1 MGVTEFL
8 SQYITLLME
17 KTGYI
22 TVFITMVMESMVL
35 PVPSEAVMPFAGFLI
50 ADGKFT
56 FLFVIVISTLGSLV
70 GSLISYSIGYYG
82 EKALI
87 HKYGKFLLL
96 DAEELEAT
104 DRFFNKHGDVTIFI
118 CRFIP
123 VVRHLISIPA
133 GIAEMNIFKFAIF
146 TILGAALWNT
156 FLAFV
161 GFKLRS
167 NWETVMKYSKY
178 IDVVVLLI
186 LAGLVGYFI
195 YKHMRRRPFDFA
207 QGKDEETKR

>member
-1 MGVTEFL
+1 MGITEFL

-56 FLFVIVISTLGSLV
+56 FILVVIISTLGSLT
-70 GSLISYSIGYYG
+70 GSLISYAIGYYS

-104 DRFFNKHGDVTIFI
+104 DSFFNKYGDITIFI

-133 GIAEMNIFKFAIF
+133 GIAEMNIYKFALF
-146 TILGAALWNT
+146 TVIGAGLWNS
-156 FLAFV
+156 FLAYV
-161 GFKLRS
+161 GFNLRS
-167 NWETVMKYSKY
+167 NWEAVMKYSKV
-178 IDVVVLLI
+178 IDIFVLLI
-186 LAGLVGYFI
+186 LTGLVVYYI
-195 YKHMRRRPFDFA
+195 YKHL
-207 QGKDEETKR
+207 KKRKAR

>member
-1 MGVTEFL
+1 MASWRIEMGITEFL

-56 FLFVIVISTLGSLV
+56 FILVVVISTLGSLT
-70 GSLISYSIGYYG
+70 GSLISYAIGYYG

-96 DAEELEAT
+96 DADELEAT
-104 DRFFNKHGDVTIFI
+104 DRFFNKYGDITIFI

-133 GIAEMNIFKFAIF
+133 GIAEMNIWKFVLF
-146 TILGAALWNT
+146 TVIGAGLWNT

-161 GFKLRS
+161 GFNLRS
-167 NWETVMKYSKY
+167 NWEAVMKYSKV
-178 IDVVVLLI
+178 IDVFVLLI
-186 LAGLVGYFI
+186 LALLIAYYI
-195 YKHMRRRPFDFA
+195 YKHLKKR
-207 QGKDEETKR
+207 GKNQA

>member
-1 MGVTEFL
+1 MASWRIEMGITEFL

-56 FLFVIVISTLGSLV
+56 FILVVIISTLGSLT
-70 GSLISYSIGYYG
+70 GSLISYAIGYYS

-104 DRFFNKHGDVTIFI
+104 DSFFNKYGDITIFI

-133 GIAEMNIFKFAIF
+133 GIAEMNIYKFALF
-146 TILGAALWNT
+146 TVIGAGLWNS
-156 FLAFV
+156 FLAYV
-161 GFKLRS
+161 GFNLRS
-167 NWETVMKYSKY
+167 NWEAVMKYSKV
-178 IDVVVLLI
+178 IDIFVLLI
-186 LAGLVGYFI
+186 LTGLVVYYI
-195 YKHMRRRPFDFA
+195 YKHL
-207 QGKDEETKR
+207 KKRKAR

>member
-1 MGVTEFL
+1 MASWRIEMGITEFL

-50 ADGKFT
+50 ADGRFT
-56 FLFVIVISTLGSLV
+56 FILVVIISTLGSLT
-70 GSLISYSIGYYG
+70 GSLISYAIGYYS

-104 DRFFNKHGDVTIFI
+104 DSFFNKYGDITIFI

-133 GIAEMNIFKFAIF
+133 GIAEMNIYKFALF
-146 TILGAALWNT
+146 TVIGAGLWNS
-156 FLAFV
+156 FLAYV
-161 GFKLRS
+161 GFNLRS
-167 NWETVMKYSKY
+167 NWEAVMKYSKV
-178 IDVVVLLI
+178 IDIFVLLI
-186 LAGLVGYFI
+186 LTGLVVYYI
-195 YKHMRRRPFDFA
+195 YKHL
-207 QGKDEETKR
+207 KKRKAR